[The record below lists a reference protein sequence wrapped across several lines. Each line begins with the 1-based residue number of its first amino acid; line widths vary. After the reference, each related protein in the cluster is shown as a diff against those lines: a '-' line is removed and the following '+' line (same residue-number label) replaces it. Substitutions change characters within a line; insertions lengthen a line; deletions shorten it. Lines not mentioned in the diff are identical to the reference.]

1 MFNLI
6 LTGKMSKQNP
16 KPLTPAEVAILQ
28 LLAKGFMYKEMA
40 HEKKV
45 NINTIKK
52 HCSNIYKKLNLRNR
66 TEATNYYYN
75 TLKAA

>member
-1 MFNLI
+1 MI
-6 LTGKMSKQNP
+6 KQKQN
-16 KPLTPAEVAILQ
+16 PLTPAEIIILQ

-40 HEKKV
+40 AMQKV

-52 HCSNIYKKLNLRNR
+52 HCKSIYKKLKVRNR
-66 TEATNYYYN
+66 TEATNYFN

>member
-1 MFNLI
+1 
-6 LTGKMSKQNP
+6 MSKQKQ
-16 KPLTPAEVAILQ
+16 KPLTPAEFAILQ
-28 LLAKGFMYKEMA
+28 LLANGFMYKEMA
-40 HEKKV
+40 DIKKL

-66 TEATNYYYN
+66 TEATNYYN